1 MARYH
6 IETYGCTS
14 NRGESRQIEQ
24 ALRDGGHHP
33 ADGPESADVAIL
45 NTCTVVEKTERNM
58 LRRAEEL
65 DAETPADLVVTGCMA
80 LAQGEE
86 FRNADIEADVLPLG
100 RRPQHVLN
108 GECPTVTPDTEPV
121 IDGVV
126 GILPIA
132 RGCMSDCS
140 YCITKQATGRI
151 EVAAGG
157 GRTSRRPAHWSTPAR
172 REIRITGQDTGVYG
186 WDRNQGESLLPELL
200 DRICTEIDGDFRV
213 RGDGQSQRESTA
225 SARNWPSCSRPT
237 TNCTASCTRR
247 SSLEATPC
255 TADMRRQ
262 HEVGEYVEVVET
274 FDDRLDYWTLS
285 TDFIVGFPTEDDH
298 DFQQTMALL
307 RETRPEKINVTRFS
321 KRPGTDAA
329 DMKGLGGTLKKERS
343 KAMSELKMDVVA
355 EAYEA
360 MVESDEAREVLLVEG
375 RHRRVAGGLR
385 RGLSTGRHRRR
396 RRARAGTGRVRRLR
410 DNQPQHR
417 LRLRRT
423 GQLRR
428 NAGRIGRAWADC
440 AQSTGFSRAELR
452 SVGRVQPGRTPL
464 SWPGSRTGR
473 SGRAARRTTAALVR
487 SCRRRRRPAPGVQ
500 AVARTGASG
509 VVSLVSP
516 NSMTSSSARLTSWSR
531 PASSTSASTRVAGTT
546 SRKVCWSPA
555 TATANV
561 STTRS
566 VIRSVASET

>member
-1 MARYH
+1 MASYH
-6 IETYGCTS
+6 LETYACTA
-14 NRGESRQIEQ
+14 NRGESRAIERR
-24 ALRDGGHHP
+24 LRDGGHHP

-86 FRNADIEADVLPLG
+86 FRNADIEADVLHWDDV
-100 RRPQHVLN
+100 PQHVLN

-151 EVAAGG
+151 ESPPVEENVEKARALVHAG
-157 GRTSRRPAHWSTPAR
+157 AK
-172 REIRITGQDTGVYG
+172 EIRITGQDTGVYG

-213 RGDGQSQRESTA
+213 RVGMANPKGIHGVREELAKLFATHDELYSLLHAPVQSGSDA
-225 SARNWPSCSRPT
+225 V
-237 TNCTASCTRR
+237 
-247 SSLEATPC
+247 L
-255 TADMRRQ
+255 ADMRRQ

-360 MVESDEAREVLLVEG
+360 MVESDEPREVLLVEDG
-375 RHRRVAGGLR
+375 TDESLVGYDGAYRQVVIADAEE
-385 RGLSTGRHRRR
+385 RGLELGEF
-396 RRARAGTGRVRRLR
+396 V
-410 DNQPQHR
+410 
-417 LRLRRT
+417 
-423 GQLRR
+423 
-428 NAGRIGRAWADC
+428 DC
-440 AQSTGFSRAELR
+440 EI
-452 SVGRVQPGRTPL
+452 
-464 SWPGSRTGR
+464 
-473 SGRAARRTTAALVR
+473 
-487 SCRRRRRPAPGVQ
+487 
-500 AVARTGASG
+500 
-509 VVSLVSP
+509 
-516 NSMTSSSARLTSWSR
+516 TSHNTVYAFGE
-531 PASSTSASTRVAGTT
+531 PV
-546 SRKVCWSPA
+546 
-555 TATANV
+555 N
-561 STTRS
+561 
-566 VIRSVASET
+566 